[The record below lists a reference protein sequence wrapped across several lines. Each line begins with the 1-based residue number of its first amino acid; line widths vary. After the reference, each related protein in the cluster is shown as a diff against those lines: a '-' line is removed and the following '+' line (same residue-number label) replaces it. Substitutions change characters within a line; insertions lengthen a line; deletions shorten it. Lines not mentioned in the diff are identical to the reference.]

1 MNGVKV
7 IAAVVFGVGLL
18 LGVRVMFFG
27 VQRRHGTEQIS
38 SRVWPFALAV
48 FLMIT
53 GAAIY
58 WRFRILGSPELAWPV
73 GATVLALVV
82 ASVAWWVVRRS
93 ALAPSTD
100 PEDDPRYRF
109 QGHVA
114 RIVKPIRDAGEPG
127 LVTFDF
133 DGQRHQFSAKWTAEA
148 LSGNAYAGINDDVV
162 IERVEGDVA
171 FVEPWAMVE
180 QRL

>member
-7 IAAVVFGVGLL
+7 VAAVVFGAGLL

-27 VQRRHGTEQIS
+27 VQRRHGTEQVS

-48 FLMIT
+48 FFMIT

-58 WRFRILGSPELAWPV
+58 LRFRTLGTLELAWPV
-73 GATVLALVV
+73 GVVVLALVI
-82 ASVAWWVVRRS
+82 ASAAWWLVRRS

-114 RIVKPIRDAGEPG
+114 RIVKPISGAGEPG
-127 LVTFDF
+127 LVAFDF
-133 DGQRHQFSAKWTAEA
+133 DGQRQEFSAKWTAEA
-148 LSGNAYAGINDDVV
+148 LSGNACAEINDDVV